1 MLRADLEGNGST
13 LLHKGRWGNAN
24 IVKVVRDGDAWIVK
38 DFLHCWLPVRHTW
51 GTSMV
56 ANELRALARLAGIR
70 GIPESPF
77 RVDPFAFGYRF
88 VEGMTLRHADR
99 DRITTSYF
107 LELESLVREMH
118 ARGIAHLDLRN
129 KRNVL
134 ITPQGRPAIIDFN
147 RPFAWSDAQ
156 LSSAPSCGRW
166 ICRAFTNIGISSFPD
181 RWGAS
186 GRSSSFAT
194 RRSGDSGS
202 SAATPGSSDPTP
214 TNLTDAH
221 AAGAHG
227 KR

>member
-1 MLRADLEGNGST
+1 VLRADLEGNGST
-13 LLHKGRWGNAN
+13 LLHEGRWGNAN
-24 IVKVVRDGDAWIVK
+24 IVKVVRDGNAWIVK
-38 DFLHCWLPVRHTW
+38 DFLHCWLPVRHIW
-51 GTSMV
+51 GRAMV
-56 ANELRALARLAGIR
+56 ANELRALNRLAGIR

-134 ITPQGRPAIIDFN
+134 ITAQGHPAMIDFQSAVRLERCPTFL
-147 RPFAWSDAQ
+147 RPLMRQVD
-156 LSSAPSCGRW
+156 LSGVYKHW
-166 ICRAFTNIGISSFPD
+166 EKFI
-181 RWGAS
+181 
-186 GRSSSFAT
+186 
-194 RRSGDSGS
+194 
-202 SAATPGSSDPTP
+202 PGSMGRERAELLARHEAIRRFWFLRGYAGIKRSHSHD
-214 TNLTDAH
+214 LTDAH